1 MEGVRRMGNGR
12 AGRLSIPAYNA
23 LLRSRGILLQEG
35 KRQSFAQE
43 NVSASL
49 IAQAKWRS
57 KWEAAYA
64 NHLEL
69 QLKAKVIRSYRY
81 EGLTLRLAKRKY
93 HRTDFVIGHL
103 DGTVELAQVK
113 GWHKNLRAGI
123 AGLKW
128 AAQLYPMF
136 AWTMKRWTGT
146 GWDSNYVDI

>member
-1 MEGVRRMGNGR
+1 MTYPNWTEQD
-12 AGRLSIPAYNA
+12 
-23 LLRSRGILLQEG
+23 LQEAKERMRGGVDGTRKARTNGARMPG
-35 KRQSFAQE
+35 KSGPKAGSNPAPSSPSF
-43 NVSASL
+43 
-49 IAQAKWRS
+49 KS
-57 KWEAAYA
+57 KWEASFA

-81 EGLTLRLAKRKY
+81 EGLTLRLAKGKY

-136 AWTMKRWTGT
+136 TWTMKRWTGT